1 MMKTMTKSTIEITD
15 IGNGSITASCK
26 FEPEGSSLAP
36 ATNDQIAAAVAFQAI
51 QDWSK
56 GGSDPLRLHNRMEEA
71 LGCIKELLARFPE
84 PDCPEQSKA
93 VKKAKTI
100 LSREAAT

>member
-1 MMKTMTKSTIEITD
+1 MKTMTKSTIEITD
-15 IGNGSITASCK
+15 LGNGSITASCK
-26 FEPEGSSLAP
+26 FEPEASPLAP
-36 ATNDQIAAAVAFQAI
+36 VTNDQIAAAVAFQAI

-84 PDCPEQSKA
+84 PDCPEQQAA
-93 VKKAKTI
+93 VKTANSI
-100 LSREAAT
+100 LNREAAT